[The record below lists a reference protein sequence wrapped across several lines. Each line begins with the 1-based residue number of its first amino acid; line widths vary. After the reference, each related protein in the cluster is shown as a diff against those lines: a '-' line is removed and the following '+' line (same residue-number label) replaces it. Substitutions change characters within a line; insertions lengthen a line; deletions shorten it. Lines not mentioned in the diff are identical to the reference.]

1 MAQSHPHLL
10 NSPELNCSCW
20 TPLAPKWC
28 HSSLE
33 TPALPHGGLTW
44 ARWKLAALEWSCC
57 TPLAPLLP
65 WRSTHTCAV
74 VAALRK
80 SLVTVVTCRVLRRR
94 CDSQGV
100 STGGQVEA
108 SAGKCILHQ
117 AAYSSSSPDQRHL
130 PPVSATVQTV
140 PTGEVPGP
148 ACALILNLDA
158 MEVPGSLLTLQAEWR
173 WKSGKSVCGLFLQP
187 TWHEV
192 AKQRPPP
199 LSLDAMEVLGSYP
212 TLQADRSM

>member
-1 MAQSHPHLL
+1 MPSGAARVANYLI
-10 NSPELNCSCW
+10 CD
-20 TPLAPKWC
+20 
-28 HSSLE
+28 HSWGRGM
-33 TPALPHGGLTW
+33 PA
-44 ARWKLAALEWSCC
+44 S
-57 TPLAPLLP
+57 
-65 WRSTHTCAV
+65 WR
-74 VAALRK
+74 LQR
-80 SLVTVVTCRVLRRR
+80 
-94 CDSQGV
+94 
-100 STGGQVEA
+100 
-108 SAGKCILHQ
+108 Q
-117 AAYSSSSPDQRHL
+117 AAPQGEHL

>member
-1 MAQSHPHLL
+1 MA
-10 NSPELNCSCW
+10 
-20 TPLAPKWC
+20 KWRQVQASAFC
-28 HSSLE
+28 TRQH
-33 TPALPHGGLTW
+33 TQAPALIRGLTTGRHPNKESSYAFGGRRVANYLICDHSW
-44 ARWKLAALEWSCC
+44 GRGMPAS
-57 TPLAPLLP
+57 
-65 WRSTHTCAV
+65 WR
-74 VAALRK
+74 LQR
-80 SLVTVVTCRVLRRR
+80 
-94 CDSQGV
+94 
-100 STGGQVEA
+100 
-108 SAGKCILHQ
+108 Q
-117 AAYSSSSPDQRHL
+117 AAPQGEHL